1 MDKFLLTI
9 ELVEDLAR
17 DDDDTID
24 ELVDF
29 ARVDAVE
36 QDFSAAE
43 YDFSAAE
50 YDLSAVEPTAARPAV
65 VE

>member
-24 ELVDF
+24 ELVDL
-29 ARVDAVE
+29 ARVDAV
-36 QDFSAAE
+36 E

-50 YDLSAVEPTAARPAV
+50 YDLSAVEPTADWPAV

>member
-17 DDDDTID
+17 DDGTID
-24 ELVDF
+24 ELVDL
-29 ARVDAVE
+29 ARVDAV
-36 QDFSAAE
+36 E

-50 YDLSAVEPTAARPAV
+50 YDFSAVEPTAARPAV

>member
-1 MDKFLLTI
+1 MDIFLLTI

-17 DDDDTID
+17 EDETID
-24 ELVDF
+24 ELVDL
-29 ARVDAVE
+29 ARVDAV
-36 QDFSAAE
+36 E

-50 YDLSAVEPTAARPAV
+50 YDLSAVELTTADWLLAV